1 MPDIEPHPV
10 PERTPRGGVSAAVVA
25 HLDDPLTRSGYSV
38 MASSALSAVLG
49 VGFWALAAHA
59 FTPAEI
65 GTSGVLIAAMMTVS
79 SVCQLNLGNALLRFL
94 PQAGDRAGET
104 VMAAYGVASVA
115 ALIGGTAFVLIAPE
129 ASDAFAFI
137 PETPWLRFAF
147 VAAVVAWGVFAL
159 QDAALTALRRAS
171 WLPVENSS
179 YGLAKLIL
187 LGLAGLVGLSNGLF
201 VSWVLPLLVVIPVMN
216 WLLFRRAI
224 HVHLAAPHAPPE
236 TTFARGR
243 LGRFLVTD
251 YIGSV
256 FGQATL
262 TLIPII
268 VLAVLGD
275 VQAGYFY
282 LPFALITAFDL
293 LFYGVTTSLV
303 AEASRDEPRRGELA
317 NLVVRRFLTFQ
328 IPAALLIAAAAPL
341 LLRPFGADYV
351 EEGTTLLRL
360 MALASCARA
369 IVFLYAG
376 TCRIEGRS
384 DLVAIVEVVL
394 LVSLV
399 PATKLLAEDHGLGGV
414 GLAWLLCHAAVAL
427 AVALPLVRF
436 LRR

>member
-1 MPDIEPHPV
+1 M
-10 PERTPRGGVSAAVVA
+10 VA

-104 VMAAYGVASVA
+104 VIAAYGVASVA
-115 ALIGGTAFVLIAPE
+115 ALVGGTAFVLIAPE
-129 ASDAFAFI
+129 ISDAFAFI

-159 QDAALTALRRAS
+159 QDSALTALRRAS

-179 YGLAKLIL
+179 YGLAKLVL
-187 LGLAGLVGLSNGLF
+187 LGLAGA
-201 VSWVLPLLVVIPVMN
+201 
-216 WLLFRRAI
+216 RRALERALRVLGAAAARR
-224 HVHLAAPHAPPE
+224 HPGHELAALPPCHPRPSRRAARDAARPRSRGDGSAGSSSP
-236 TTFARGR
+236 TTSARSSAR
-243 LGRFLVTD
+243 RR
-251 YIGSV
+251 SRSSRSSCWRCS
-256 FGQATL
+256 ATCRRA
-262 TLIPII
+262 TSTC
-268 VLAVLGD
+268 
-275 VQAGYFY
+275 
-282 LPFALITAFDL
+282 PFALITAFDL

-351 EEGTTLLRL
+351 DEGTTLLRL